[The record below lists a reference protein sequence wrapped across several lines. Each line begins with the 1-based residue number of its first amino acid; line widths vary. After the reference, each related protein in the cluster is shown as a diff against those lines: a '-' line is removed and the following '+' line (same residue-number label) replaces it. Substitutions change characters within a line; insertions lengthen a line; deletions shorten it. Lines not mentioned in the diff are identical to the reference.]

1 MRVWIIFKRDSTDF
15 AQGAEVTDSNVVM
28 SVWTN
33 QVQAER
39 EQQRLQRLHPDCHI
53 WSHTECTR
61 GKREDS

>member
-1 MRVWIIFKRDSTDF
+1 MRVWIIFKHDID
-15 AQGAEVTDSNVVM
+15 VNIVM

-33 QVQAER
+33 QAQAER
-39 EQQRLQRLHPDCHI
+39 EQQRLQRLHPECHI